1 MRHLNGSLRMKE
13 KLWTKDFW
21 AITIVSF
28 IIFFVFYV
36 LLTLLPIYIAD
47 RLHASADKAGLLV
60 TCFLAAAIVI
70 RPFAGQWVGRKY
82 SNKKIL
88 VLSSLAFLV
97 ITALYPVCHSIE
109 SLLFIRVLH
118 GITFGVITTVK
129 GTISARLIPA
139 SRRGEGISFF
149 SLAMG
154 LAMVV
159 GPWIGLNMARWDAFT
174 AAFWLC
180 SAVAALGIVLS
191 LIVTVPP
198 VIRHADGSK
207 PNLGFA
213 AMFDRAALPFALVTF
228 FMTFSYAGVSAFL
241 ALYARELDLM
251 AAASNFLL
259 CYAIFLMICRT
270 FTGNICDKKGPKYVV
285 FPCLLAFTIGLVALG
300 YTNGSIMMIISGGL
314 IGIGYG
320 SVTPVFQTQ
329 IISSVEPHKIG
340 VANSLFFNAMDAG
353 MAIGAFIMGMMVE
366 SVGYRMIY
374 VAGAVLVVLA
384 GALYAVQM
392 KKRGVMPLVSTSELH

>member
-1 MRHLNGSLRMKE
+1 MKE

-21 AITIVSF
+21 AITIISF

-47 RLHASADKAGLLV
+47 NLHATADKAGLLV
-60 TCFLAAAIVI
+60 TFFLAAAIVV
-70 RPFAGQWVGRKY
+70 RPFAGQWVGKY
-82 SNKKIL
+82 SNKTIL

-97 ITALYPVCHSIE
+97 VTALYPFCHSIE
-109 SLLFIRVLH
+109 ALLFIRVLH

-159 GPWIGLNMARWDAFT
+159 GPWIGLNMARHSAFT
-174 AAFWLC
+174 QAFWMC
-180 SAVAALGIVLS
+180 TAVSAIGIVLS
-191 LIVTVPP
+191 LMVRVPP
-198 VIRHADGSK
+198 VIRHTDGSQPK
-207 PNLGFA
+207 LGFS
-213 AMFDRAALPFALVTF
+213 AMFDRAAMPFALVTF

-241 ALYARELDLM
+241 ALYAREPDLM

-259 CYAIFLMICRT
+259 CYAIFLMFCRA
-270 FTGNICDKKGPKYVV
+270 FTGNVCDRKGPKYVV
-285 FPCLLAFTIGLVALG
+285 YPCLLAFTIGLVVLG
-300 YTNGSIMMIISGGL
+300 YTHGSASMILAGAL

-320 SVTPVFQTQ
+320 SVTPIFQTQ

-353 MAIGAFIMGMMVE
+353 LAIGAFVMGLMVE
-366 SVGYRMIY
+366 GVGYRAIY
-374 VAGAVLVVLA
+374 LVGALLVVLA
-384 GALYAVQM
+384 GALYILQM
-392 KKRGVMPLVSTSELH
+392 KRRGAMPLVSAHEVH

>member
-1 MRHLNGSLRMKE
+1 MKE

-21 AITIVSF
+21 AITLISF

-47 RLHASADKAGLLV
+47 NLHATADKAGLLV
-60 TCFLAAAIVI
+60 TFFLAAAIIV
-70 RPFAGQWVGRKY
+70 RPFAGQWVGKY
-82 SNKKIL
+82 SNKTIL
-88 VLSSLAFLV
+88 MLSSLAFLV
-97 ITALYPVCHSIE
+97 VTALYPFCHSIGA
-109 SLLFIRVLH
+109 LLFIRELH

-159 GPWIGLNMARWDAFT
+159 GPWIGLNMARHSAFIP
-174 AAFWLC
+174 AFWMC
-180 SAVAALGIVLS
+180 TAVCIVGIILS
-191 LIVTVPP
+191 LIVKVPP
-198 VIRHADGSK
+198 VIRHADGSQPK
-207 PNLGFA
+207 LGFA
-213 AMFDRAALPFALVTF
+213 AMFDKAAMPFAMVTF

-259 CYAIFLMICRT
+259 CYAIFLMICRA
-270 FTGNICDKKGPKYVV
+270 FTGNVCDKKGPKYVV
-285 FPCLLAFTIGLVALG
+285 YPCLLAFTVGLVVLG
-300 YTNGSIMMIISGGL
+300 YTHGSVTMILAGAL

-320 SVTPVFQTQ
+320 SVTPIFQTQ

-353 MAIGAFIMGMMVE
+353 LALGAFVMGLMVE
-366 SVGYRMIY
+366 GVGYRAIY
-374 VAGAVLVVLA
+374 LMGAVLVVLA
-384 GALYAVQM
+384 GALYIIQM
-392 KKRGVMPLVSTSELH
+392 KRRGPMPLVSAHEVH

>member
-1 MRHLNGSLRMKE
+1 MKE

-21 AITIVSF
+21 AITIISF

-47 RLHASADKAGLLV
+47 TLHATADKAGLLV
-60 TCFLAAAIVI
+60 TCFLAAAIVV
-70 RPFAGQWVGRKY
+70 RPFAGQWVGKY
-82 SNKKIL
+82 SNKTIL
-88 VLSSLAFLV
+88 MLSSLAFLV
-97 ITALYPVCHSIE
+97 VTALYPFCHSIE
-109 SLLFIRVLH
+109 ALLFIRVLH
-118 GITFGVITTVK
+118 GITFGIITTVK

-159 GPWIGLNMARWDAFT
+159 GPWIGLNMARHSAFSQ
-174 AAFWLC
+174 AFWMC
-180 SAVAALGIVLS
+180 TAVAAIGIVLS
-191 LIVTVPP
+191 LIVRVPP
-198 VIRHADGSK
+198 VIRHADGSQPK
-207 PNLGFA
+207 LGFS
-213 AMFDRAALPFALVTF
+213 AMFDKAAIPFAMVTF

-259 CYAIFLMICRT
+259 CYAVFLMICRA
-270 FTGNICDKKGPKYVV
+270 FTGNVCDRKGPKYVV
-285 FPCLLAFTIGLVALG
+285 YPCLLAFTVGLVVLG
-300 YTNGSIMMIISGGL
+300 YTHGSVSMILAGAL

-320 SVTPVFQTQ
+320 SVTPIFQTQ

-353 MAIGAFIMGMMVE
+353 LAIGAFVMGLMVE
-366 SVGYRMIY
+366 GVGYRAIY
-374 VAGAVLVVLA
+374 LVGAVLVVLA
-384 GALYAVQM
+384 GALYIAQM
-392 KKRGVMPLVSTSELH
+392 KRRGAMPLVSAHEVH

>member
-1 MRHLNGSLRMKE
+1 MKE

-21 AITIVSF
+21 AITLVSF

-36 LLTLLPIYIAD
+36 LLTLLPIYIAEK
-47 RLHASADKAGLLV
+47 LHASPDKAGLLV
-60 TCFLAAAIVI
+60 TCFLAAAIIV
-70 RPFAGQWVGRKY
+70 RPFAGQWVGKY
-82 SNKKIL
+82 SNKLIL
-88 VLSSLAFLV
+88 VLSSLAFLLV
-97 ITALYPVCHSIE
+97 TALYPVCHSIE

-159 GPWIGLNMARWDAFT
+159 GPWIGLNMARWNAYN
-174 AAFWLC
+174 AAFWMC
-180 SAVAALGIVLS
+180 AVVSVVGIILS
-191 LIVTVPP
+191 LIVAVPP
-198 VIRHADGSK
+198 VIRHADGSQPK
-207 PNLGFA
+207 LGFA
-213 AMFDRAALPFALVTF
+213 AMFDRAALPFAMVTF

-241 ALYARELDLM
+241 ALYARELNLM

-270 FTGNICDKKGPKYVV
+270 FTGNVCDKKGPKYVV
-285 FPCLLAFTIGLVALG
+285 YPCLLAFTLGLVALG
-300 YTNGSIMMIISGGL
+300 YTESSAMMIISGAL

-329 IISSVEPHKIG
+329 IISAVEPHKIG

-366 SVGYRMIY
+366 QTGYRMIY
-374 VAGAVLVVLA
+374 LLGAALVIVAGAVYCL
-384 GALYAVQM
+384 QM
-392 KKRGVMPLVSTSELH
+392 RGRSGEVLVSAKEVH